1 MYEINKYIAYENDTI
16 CTKLASADAKK
27 YQQFCTIQR
36 LKQLI
41 HYPTRVTSCTSA
53 LIDHILASFPS
64 RVSQKG
70 VINLSLSGQQLIFCT
85 HKISNFKT
93 GGVHK

>member
-1 MYEINKYIAYENDTI
+1 MYEINKYIVYENNTI
-16 CTKLASADAKK
+16 CTKFASADAKK
-27 YQQFCTIQR
+27 YQQFCTIHR

-85 HKISNFKT
+85 HKISKFKT
-93 GGVHK
+93 GGVQK